1 MTSIKKRENIKEE
14 WNISGKK
21 KKKKQNKNKKK
32 KTKTKT
38 EKQRERD
45 NIKVEGIEVIDKA

>member
-21 KKKKQNKNKKK
+21 KKKNKTKQNKTKRNNRKNNISTHKKFLYFK
-32 KTKTKT
+32 SGA
-38 EKQRERD
+38 
-45 NIKVEGIEVIDKA
+45 IV